1 MGWFKKRA
9 EPEEEYPVD
18 DLRGGRGYIDLGLL
32 KGGATETARKSG
44 GPFIKFADI
53 DGYRQIP
60 ELSNLVYE
68 GNILVLDFTPIA
80 NDDLELKR
88 TITELKRVVED
99 IQGDI
104 AGISQNLL
112 IVAPKGYSID
122 KKKMKR
128 LQKNRM

>member
-1 MGWFKKRA
+1 MGWFRKRA
-9 EPEEEYPVD
+9 EPEEEYPAD
-18 DLRGGRGYIDLGLL
+18 DARIGRGYIDLGLL

-112 IVAPKGYSID
+112 IVAPKGFSID

-128 LQKNRM
+128 LQKHRM

>member
-1 MGWFKKRA
+1 MGWFRKKA
-9 EPEEEYPVD
+9 EPEEEYPEDEYRV
-18 DLRGGRGYIDLGLL
+18 GRAYIDLGLL
-32 KGGATETARKSG
+32 RGRETETAKKSG

-112 IVAPKGYSID
+112 IIAPKGFYID

-128 LQKNRM
+128 LQKRRM

>member
-1 MGWFKKRA
+1 MGWLRRKK
-9 EPEEEYPVD
+9 EVEEEYPEDEV
-18 DLRGGRGYIDLGLL
+18 RIGRSYIDLGLL
-32 KGGATETARKSG
+32 RGREAGTSRTTD
-44 GPFIKFADI
+44 GPSVRFADI

-99 IQGDI
+99 INGDI
-104 AGISQNLL
+104 AGISQNML
-112 IVAPKGYSID
+112 IITPKGIGID

-128 LQKNRM
+128 LERKRF

>member
-1 MGWFKKRA
+1 MGWFNRKTQ
-9 EPEEEYPVD
+9 PEDEYPED
-18 DLRGGRGYIDLGLL
+18 DYRDRRGYIDLGLL
-32 KGGATETARKSG
+32 KGREPAPGQQGK

-112 IVAPKGYSID
+112 IVAPKGFFID

-128 LQKNRM
+128 LSKSRR

>member
-1 MGWFKKRA
+1 MGWFRKKA
-9 EPEEEYPVD
+9 EPEEEYPD
-18 DLRGGRGYIDLGLL
+18 DDYHTGRGYIDLGLL
-32 KGGATETARKSG
+32 KGRETESAKKSG
-44 GPFIKFADI
+44 GPCIKTADI

-60 ELSNLVYE
+60 ELSNFVYE
-68 GNILVLDFTPIA
+68 GNVLILDFTPIA

-112 IVAPKGYSID
+112 IIAPKGFYID

-128 LQKNRM
+128 LQKGRL